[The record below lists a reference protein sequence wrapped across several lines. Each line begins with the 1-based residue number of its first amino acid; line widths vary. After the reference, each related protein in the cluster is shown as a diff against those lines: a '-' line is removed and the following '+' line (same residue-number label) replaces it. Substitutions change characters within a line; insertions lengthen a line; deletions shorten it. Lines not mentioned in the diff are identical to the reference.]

1 MFEFRAFNLD
11 RIEIARNAVTLTFE
25 RLKGKGKDGA
35 DAWQNAA
42 TKKAV
47 DAAKFES
54 FLTKLSGTRAQSF
67 ADATTKTGARRAGR
81 DGEGDF

>member
-1 MFEFRAFNLD
+1 M
-11 RIEIARNAVTLTFE
+11 VFE

-35 DAWQNAA
+35 DAWQNAT

-47 DAAKFES
+47 DAAKFEA

-67 ADATTKTGARRAGR
+67 ADDDDQDRTRRACR
-81 DGEGDF
+81 DGEGDV